1 MEINVWIQLF
11 VRAVTSALNQFVPLN
26 SQKNQSNGGALPNV
40 PANAV
45 DLTSTSKSA
54 INPAQ
59 VPEKQPSIPL
69 QIKRNPKMTTMG
81 GVSGIMVYNGEQV
94 CFTLENAAD
103 LIQCGTYSAQLDKS
117 PHLGYVCPHL
127 RVPERDLAA
136 GGDAGLRVHVA
147 NFVSQLQGCVAV
159 GLQPRPDCIEQSQAA
174 FDKLMGVLPQT
185 FTVEIC

>member
-69 QIKRNPKMTTMG
+69 QIKRNPKMTTATALFG
-81 GVSGIMVYNGEQV
+81 TMVYNGTIIGVTMERTAV
-94 CFTLENAAD
+94 AIPEGVYRGCKRD
-103 LIQCGTYSAQLDKS
+103 SAHFDMRVVGIDVPNRTNIECHPANYPSQLLGCIAIGDKQ
-117 PHLGYVCPHL
+117 
-127 RVPERDLAA
+127 D
-136 GGDAGLRVHVA
+136 GDALDNSR
-147 NFVSQLQGCVAV
+147 
-159 GLQPRPDCIEQSQAA
+159 DA
-174 FDKLMGVLPQT
+174 FDRMMLALPES
-185 FTVEIC
+185 FSVEIVSL